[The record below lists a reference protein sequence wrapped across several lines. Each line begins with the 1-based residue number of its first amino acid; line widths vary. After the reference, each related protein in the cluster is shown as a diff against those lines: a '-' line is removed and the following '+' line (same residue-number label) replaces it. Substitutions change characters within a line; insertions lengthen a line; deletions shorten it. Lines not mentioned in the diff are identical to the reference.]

1 MNKTITLAYLLILI
15 FGLPNLIA
23 AQSQDII
30 ITYEKANDNSI
41 TFNYEKKVPGS
52 HTISVKFNSLQNA
65 VPSDYEGVVKN
76 SSGMLFKIRPMR
88 ADEGI
93 IFSYSYTYVRG
104 DMKAKPDTAFIY
116 ALPFKKGK
124 KVKASELSFIG
135 KTYFKDSEPI
145 NWKAFRFSFKTPD
158 TACAIRKG
166 IVIKIEDKY
175 QADTSISIN
184 YTSKQ
189 NTITIEHEDG
199 TIAFYTGFIGNGIFV
214 REGDIVYP
222 QTNLGILSKY
232 DVSKNYNLSVQLYYM
247 TKMKAED
254 YLEKSKGQVLGKNAH
269 LQTYINPIFL
279 TTEGKTRLI
288 SSKEYQAEINEET
301 LIKEFTKKEL
311 KNYKKTTVK

>member
-1 MNKTITLAYLLILI
+1 MNKITTFIYLLILI
-15 FGLPNLIA
+15 FGLPTLLV

-30 ITYEKANDNSI
+30 ITYEKSNDNSI

-52 HTISVKFNSLQNA
+52 YTISVKFNSLQNA
-65 VPSDYEGVVKN
+65 LPSDYEGVVKN
-76 SSGMLFKIRPMR
+76 NSGMLFKIRPMR

-104 DMKAKPDTAFIY
+104 DMKAKPDTAFVY
-116 ALPFKKGK
+116 VLPFKKGK
-124 KVKASELSFIG
+124 REKALELSFIG

-175 QADTSISIN
+175 KADTSISIN

-199 TIAFYTGFIGNGIFV
+199 TVAFYAGFLGNGIFV
-214 REGDIVYP
+214 KEGDIVYP
-222 QTNLGILSKY
+222 QTNLGILSQY

-254 YLEKSKGQVLGKNAH
+254 YLEKSKGQILGKNAH
-269 LQTYINPIFL
+269 LQTYINPIFF
-279 TTEGKTRLI
+279 TTEGKIRLI
-288 SSKEYQAEINEET
+288 SSKGYEADINEEVLT
-301 LIKEFTKKEL
+301 KEFTKKEL
-311 KNYKKTTVK
+311 KNFKKTIVK